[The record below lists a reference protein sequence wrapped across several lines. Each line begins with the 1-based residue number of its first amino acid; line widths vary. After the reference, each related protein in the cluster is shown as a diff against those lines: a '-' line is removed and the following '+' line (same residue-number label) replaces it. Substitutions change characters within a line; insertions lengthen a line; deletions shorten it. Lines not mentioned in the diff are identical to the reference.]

1 VKKLRADM
9 LLVEL
14 GLAES
19 RSVAQRLIM
28 AGEVRLGPDDLVRKP
43 GQMLPEDAPVS
54 VTDTERY
61 VSRGAHKLLRA
72 IQEFGPDLN
81 GAVALDI
88 GASTGGFTDVL
99 LRCGAAKVYAVD
111 VGYGQLHLRL
121 RGDPRVLCLERTNAR
136 DLNTEIIPDPIDVL
150 VGDVSFISLRK
161 VLPPCAPFL
170 RPGAWVLVLVKPQ
183 FEAGRDE
190 VARGGVVRDPQVR
203 QRCVNEI
210 RDFGVREL
218 GWIPQGV
225 VPSPIKG
232 PKGNQEFILAFR
244 TPDNEANHA

>member
-1 VKKLRADM
+1 VKKLRADV

-19 RSVAQRLIM
+19 RNVAQRLIM

-54 VTDTERY
+54 VDDAERY
-61 VSRGAHKLLRA
+61 VSRGAHKLLRG
-72 IQEFGPDLN
+72 IEEFEPELA

-99 LRCGAAKVYAVD
+99 LRHGVAKVYAVD

-121 RGDPRVLCLERTNAR
+121 REDSRVVCLERTNAR
-136 DLNTEIIPDPIDVL
+136 DLTAEVIAEPIDVL

-170 RPGAWVLVLVKPQ
+170 RRGAWVLVLVKPQ
-183 FEAGRDE
+183 FEAGREE
-190 VARGGVVRDPQVR
+190 VGRGGVVRDPAVR

-210 RDFGVREL
+210 RDFGVKEF
-218 GWIPQGV
+218 GWTPQGV

-232 PKGNQEFILAFR
+232 PKGNQEFILVFR
-244 TPDNEANHA
+244 TPDNETQP